1 MSLGTSLQGG
11 SHSLDLGVIQLG
23 RATGGRT
30 PA

>member
-11 SHSLDLGVIQLG
+11 SHSLDLGVIKLG